1 MLIKGTFSGSPE
13 CPWYTG
19 LTVFINFFLQKSN
32 DLQERASYLYL
43 RGVFYMADHKNMEAL
58 GDLTRLA
65 EIDIAL
71 VPEQYVFV

>member
-1 MLIKGTFSGSPE
+1 MTLIYRFD
-13 CPWYTG
+13 CIY
-19 LTVFINFFLQKSN
+19 LLIFFLQKSN

-58 GDLTRLA
+58 GDFTRLA

-71 VPEQYVFV
+71 VPEQYVFA

>member
-1 MLIKGTFSGSPE
+1 MIF
-13 CPWYTG
+13 
-19 LTVFINFFLQKSN
+19 VLQKSN